1 MSNLTVKTFR
11 NQLQTLLQPDL
22 GKFANNQP
30 GIWIGE
36 KYPTGTP
43 TGLICYIQAI
53 PNQLKTQSVS
63 GNLKAITETFFL
75 SLVDFSQSG
84 KDYVAMRKIQQ
95 EFSIASV
102 DISPG
107 NESRM
112 QQILIRVRNTGFI

>member
-1 MSNLTVKTFR
+1 MSNRTVKSFKT
-11 NQLQTLLQPDL
+11 QLQTLLQADL

-30 GIWIGE
+30 GIWVGE

-53 PNQLKTQSVS
+53 PTQLKTQSSS

-75 SLVDFSQSG
+75 SLVDFSESG
-84 KDYVAMRKIQQ
+84 KDYLAMRKIQQ
-95 EFSIASV
+95 GFSIASIDV
-102 DISPG
+102 SPG